1 MRQSADVLP
10 LCYPWSQENRKTMS
24 NLSNSRQIDQYFVAL
39 WQRCLDERLQEVQDG
54 LWIAYEA
61 KPSFP
66 TSRHDMNYRRKF
78 RSQTSDLCTDA
89 ATVARTVREEK
100 QSVERRSEKRKSQ
113 RKESKKKEDQRA
125 RKSPEPRCFSNVSW
139 LRGSK
144 SRLAKAAGAEPS
156 CRMMV
161 KKLRGNGT
169 KHIAKSNY

>member
-1 MRQSADVLP
+1 MHR
-10 LCYPWSQENRKTMS
+10 C
-24 NLSNSRQIDQYFVAL
+24 SNSGENS
-39 WQRCLDERLQEVQDG
+39 QRRETV
-54 LWIAYEA
+54 
-61 KPSFP
+61 
-66 TSRHDMNYRRKF
+66 SRKKI
-78 RSQTSDLCTDA
+78 
-89 ATVARTVREEK
+89 REE
-100 QSVERRSEKRKSQ
+100 KSQ

>member
-1 MRQSADVLP
+1 
-10 LCYPWSQENRKTMS
+10 
-24 NLSNSRQIDQYFVAL
+24 
-39 WQRCLDERLQEVQDG
+39 
-54 LWIAYEA
+54 
-61 KPSFP
+61 
-66 TSRHDMNYRRKF
+66 MNYRRKF

-125 RKSPEPRCFSNVSW
+125 LKSPEPLCFSNVSW

-169 KHIAKSNY
+169 KHIAKSKY